1 MESLP
6 FSTDLGYSLK
16 KIGRLLTIEDMAEYL
31 NISRNCVEECIEAGL
46 IDAIQYGSQKRTT
59 VEKLEKF
66 INLLFE
72 KEIEHET
79 IRRFEPNREHRQRII
94 DKFAGE
100 LYGKQSSV

>member
-6 FSTDLGYSLK
+6 SRTDLGYSLK
-16 KIGRLLTIEDMAEYL
+16 KIGRLLTIEEMAEYL
-31 NISRNCVEECIEAGL
+31 NVSRNCVEECIEAGL

-59 VEKLEKF
+59 IEKLEKF

-79 IRRFEPNREHRQRII
+79 IRRFEPNATHRQSIVN
-94 DKFAGE
+94 KFAGK
-100 LYGKQSSV
+100 LHGKQ